1 MSQLLDGK
9 VAVITGGGRGIGEA
23 SARRLAEHGAKVIL
37 ADMDLPSA
45 QAVADDLCAKGC
57 EAKALEFNVAE
68 FEKIPEKVAQAR
80 ALFGRIDILVNVAGI
95 AGSTPIEEITLE
107 SWDRMMDIDLKSMF
121 FVTQAVFAIMKEQ
134 GYGKLV
140 HMSSLAA
147 LRGGRSSD
155 ASYACAKAGILN
167 LSKCFALR
175 GAPYHITSNAV
186 CPGNI
191 LTPMG
196 KTLSW
201 SKVDPKTYIPLGRY
215 GTAEDIANAVLF
227 YASDLS
233 DYVTGDS
240 MNVNGGLYMYSSFI
254 YFTKNRWTA
263 TSLWDIIAFVLRRPA
278 SHAPFLPAFAWTAV
292 PERCPG
298 AAAQAA
304 TQV

>member
-1 MSQLLDGK
+1 MKDK
-9 VAVITGGGRGIGEA
+9 VAIVTGGGRGIGEA
-23 SARRLAEHGAKVIL
+23 SARRLAQFGAKVIL
-37 ADMDLPSA
+37 ADLDLASA
-45 QAVADDLCAKGC
+45 TAVADSLKAEGK
-57 EAKALEFNVAE
+57 EAVPLQFNVAD
-68 FEKIPEKVAQAR
+68 FDHIKEKVAEAR
-80 ALFGRIDILVNVAGI
+80 AIFGRIDVLVNVAGI
-95 AGSTPIEEITLE
+95 AGSTPITEITHE

-121 FVTQAVFAIMKEQ
+121 FVTQAVFEVMQEQ

-167 LSKCFALR
+167 LSKCFALA

-201 SKVDPKTYIPLGRY
+201 SKKDPKTYIPAGRY
-215 GTAEDIANAVLF
+215 GTAEDVANAVLF

-233 DYVTGDS
+233 DYVTGDFT
-240 MNVNGGLYMYSSFI
+240 NVNGGLYM
-254 YFTKNRWTA
+254 
-263 TSLWDIIAFVLRRPA
+263 
-278 SHAPFLPAFAWTAV
+278 
-292 PERCPG
+292 
-298 AAAQAA
+298 
-304 TQV
+304 

>member
-1 MSQLLDGK
+1 MRALLDGK
-9 VAVITGGGRGIGEA
+9 TALITGGGRGIGEA
-23 SARRLAEHGAKVIL
+23 SARRLAEYGAKVIL
-37 ADMDLPSA
+37 ADIDLSSA
-45 QAVADDLCAKGC
+45 RAAADQINDQGGTAR
-57 EAKALEFNVAE
+57 ALEFNVAE
-68 FEKIPEKVAQAR
+68 FEAIGEKVAAAR
-80 ALFGRIDILVNVAGI
+80 DLFGRLDILVNVAGI
-95 AGSTPIEEITLE
+95 TGSTPIEEITPE

-121 FVTQAVFAIMKEQ
+121 FVTQAVFSVMKEQ
-134 GYGKLV
+134 HYGKLV

-167 LSKCFALR
+167 LSKCFALQ

-240 MNVNGGLYMYSSFI
+240 MNVNGGLYM
-254 YFTKNRWTA
+254 
-263 TSLWDIIAFVLRRPA
+263 
-278 SHAPFLPAFAWTAV
+278 
-292 PERCPG
+292 
-298 AAAQAA
+298 
-304 TQV
+304 

>member
-167 LSKCFALR
+167 LSFALR

-240 MNVNGGLYMYSSFI
+240 MNVNGGLYM
-254 YFTKNRWTA
+254 
-263 TSLWDIIAFVLRRPA
+263 
-278 SHAPFLPAFAWTAV
+278 
-292 PERCPG
+292 
-298 AAAQAA
+298 
-304 TQV
+304 

>member
-1 MSQLLDGK
+1 MVNLLSEK
-9 VAVITGGGRGIGEA
+9 VALITGGGRGIGEA
-23 SARRLAEHGAKVIL
+23 SARRLAEFGAKVIL
-37 ADMDLPSA
+37 ADINLESA
-45 QAVADDLCAKGC
+45 QAVAEDIAASGGK
-57 EAKALEFNVAE
+57 AAALEFNVAE
-68 FEKIPEKVAQAR
+68 FESIPAKVAEAQK
-80 ALFGRIDILVNVAGI
+80 LFGRIDILVNVAGI
-95 AGSTPIEEITLE
+95 TGSTPIEEITPE

-121 FVTQAVFAIMKEQ
+121 FVTQAVFSIMKKQ
-134 GYGKLV
+134 GYGKMV

-201 SKVDPKTYIPLGRY
+201 SKVDPKTYIPMGRY
-215 GTAEDIANAVLF
+215 GTADDIANAVLF

-233 DYVTGDS
+233 DYVTGDY
-240 MNVNGGLYMYSSFI
+240 MNVNGGLY
-254 YFTKNRWTA
+254 
-263 TSLWDIIAFVLRRPA
+263 L
-278 SHAPFLPAFAWTAV
+278 
-292 PERCPG
+292 
-298 AAAQAA
+298 
-304 TQV
+304 

>member
-1 MSQLLDGK
+1 MLLTDK
-9 VAVITGGGRGIGEA
+9 VALVTGGGRGIGEA
-23 SARRLAEHGAKVIL
+23 SARRLVEYGAKVIL
-37 ADMDLPSA
+37 ADMNLEAA
-45 QAVADDLCAKGC
+45 QNVANDVNAHGG
-57 EAKALEFNVAE
+57 EARALEFNVAE
-68 FEKIPEKVAQAR
+68 FDTIPEKIAA
-80 ALFGRIDILVNVAGI
+80 AKAMFGRIDILVNVAGI
-95 AGSTPIEEITLE
+95 TGSTPIEEITLE

-121 FVTQAVFAIMKEQ
+121 FVTQAVFSIMKEQ
-134 GYGKLV
+134 EYGKLV

-175 GAPYHITSNAV
+175 GAPYYITSNAV

-201 SKVDPKTYIPLGRY
+201 SKVDPKTYIPMGRY

-233 DYVTGDS
+233 SYVTGDY
-240 MNVNGGLYMYSSFI
+240 MNVNGGLYM
-254 YFTKNRWTA
+254 
-263 TSLWDIIAFVLRRPA
+263 
-278 SHAPFLPAFAWTAV
+278 
-292 PERCPG
+292 
-298 AAAQAA
+298 
-304 TQV
+304 